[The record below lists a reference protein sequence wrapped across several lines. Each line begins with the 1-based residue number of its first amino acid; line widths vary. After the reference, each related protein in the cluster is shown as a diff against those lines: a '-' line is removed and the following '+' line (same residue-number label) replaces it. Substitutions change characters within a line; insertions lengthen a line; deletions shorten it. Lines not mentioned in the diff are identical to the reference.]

1 MKTKPRLGA
10 VIAGVMLML
19 MSAAV
24 ALGQTGKS
32 PEGLVGRLPS
42 AEQQQTVAEQRR
54 SSIGKAQ
61 GIVEEARS
69 QIADAAGPI
78 AQGRA
83 AYESNPTAEN
93 AVNMLQACVYALKSV
108 APQVDT
114 LGQAAGVGGTLS
126 KSQVADIARGEREIA
141 MSLTFAG
148 LKMGDLKNV
157 EDNYESLLQQLRA
170 RHENSASLTP
180 SQELV
185 IKGAIFNA
193 KLAKRATEHST
204 WTYGELLAALQEL
217 QIAKASIASRE
228 AGFNQLAV
236 QAKTVGAH
244 FKGMLGNFESVL
256 TAWKSSGEIRE
267 FDRASGKLFSV
278 VEETLKGLVDLVAD
292 ESMPSMPSRPVIQT
306 RENQEGQT
314 TLDLLRFGDRPAV
327 VLGAG
332 GAQ

>member
-42 AEQQQTVAEQRR
+42 VEQQQTVAEQRR
-54 SSIGKAQ
+54 SSIAKAQ
-61 GIVEEARS
+61 SVVDEVRS
-69 QIADAAGPI
+69 HIADAASPI

-93 AVNMLQACVYALKSV
+93 AVNMLQACVYALNSV

-114 LGQAAGVGGTLS
+114 LGQAAGVGGKLS
-126 KSQVADIARGEREIA
+126 KSQVADIARGERELA
-141 MSLTFAG
+141 MALTFAG
-148 LKMGDLKNV
+148 LKMGELKNV
-157 EDNYESLLQQLRA
+157 EENYESLVQQLRT

-185 IKGAIFNA
+185 IKGALFNA
-193 KLAKRATEHST
+193 KLAKRATEHSA
-204 WTYGELLAALQEL
+204 WTNGELLAALQEL

-228 AGFNQLAV
+228 AGFNQLAA
-236 QAKTVGAH
+236 QARTVGLH

-256 TAWKSSGEIRE
+256 AAWKSSGEIRE
-267 FDRASGKLFSV
+267 FDRASGKLFGV

-292 ESMPSMPSRPVIQT
+292 ESMPSRPVIRVQ
-306 RENQEGQT
+306 ENTEGQS
-314 TLDLLRFGDRPAV
+314 TLDRLRSGDRPATV

-332 GAQ
+332 GGQ